1 MKNIYLDTSIL
12 ISFLK
17 SNDKYH
23 KISKK
28 IINAN
33 TFKRLG
39 SPITVLELT
48 SVISRQFNNLK
59 FDTTNIKEWD
69 KLNEQEKKS
78 LIILYFLEKL
88 PIDFYAC
95 LGNEKILLK
104 NKDFNI
110 QIDFSR
116 AYRIAP
122 LFPLRTLDNLQIASA
137 LNIRDIRNIRIDYF
151 ITIDKVILDLSK
163 EIQKTVNLTIIDP
176 ETFMDIEHL

>member
-1 MKNIYLDTSIL
+1 MKNIYLDTSII

-17 SNDKYH
+17 SDDTFH
-23 KISKK
+23 LTAKK
-28 IINAN
+28 IINAK
-33 TFKRLG
+33 TFKRIG
-39 SPITVLELT
+39 SPITVLEIT

-59 FDTTNIKEWD
+59 FDSTNIKEWN

-78 LIILYFLEKL
+78 LIILYYLEKL

-95 LGNEKILLK
+95 LGNEKIQLK
-104 NKDFNI
+104 RRDFRI

-137 LNIRDIRNIRIDYF
+137 LNIRDVRNIRIDYF
-151 ITIDKVILDLSK
+151 ITTDKVILDVSK
-163 EIQKTVNLTIIDP
+163 EIQKAINLTIIDP
-176 ETFMDIEHL
+176 ETFVDIEHL